1 MGMTLLGRDADT
13 GPLLD
18 DVAADL
24 SGGDWFSTQ
33 SVAFALVAV
42 AQNTGTKP
50 FKGFSFDWTAGN
62 PKLQT
67 VAGESPLAS
76 LKLPAPP
83 ATGLPLTVK
92 NTSDRKLYVT
102 AAMRATPASGEEDA
116 SSNGMTIAINYTN
129 ADGGAVDVKKLA
141 QGSDLIAQVTVKN
154 VGKRTLDNLALT
166 QLVPAG
172 WEIRNDRLEDAPT
185 EGERTEDS
193 NANRARFWWVPSDW
207 RNRMRTAEYTDIR
220 DDRVQRYFSLN
231 PGEQIFFETRL
242 NAAYLG
248 RFYLPGTTVEA
259 MYDATQHARQ
269 KGQWVEVVPAGR

>member
-13 GPLLD
+13 GPILD

-24 SGGDWFSTQ
+24 SGGDWYSTQ
-33 SVAFALVAV
+33 SVSFALVAV
-42 AQNTGTKP
+42 AKNTGTKP
-50 FKGFSFDWTAGN
+50 FRGFSFDWTAGN
-62 PKLQT
+62 PRMTT
-67 VAGESPLAS
+67 VTEEKPLS
-76 LKLPAPP
+76 SIKLPAPP

-92 NTSDRKLYVT
+92 NTSDRKVYVT
-102 AAMRATPASGEEDA
+102 AAMRAVPASGEEDA
-116 SSNGMTIAINYTN
+116 SSNGLSITINYTN
-129 ADGGAVDVKKLA
+129 ADGDVVDVKKLT

-154 VGKRTLDNLALT
+154 LGKRQLENLALT

-185 EGERTEDS
+185 EGERTPD
-193 NANRARFWWVPSDW
+193 ANRRARFWWVPNDW
-207 RNRMRTAEYTDIR
+207 QNRMRTAEYTDIR
-220 DDRVQRYFSLN
+220 DDRVQRYFSLS

-269 KGQWVEVVPAGR
+269 KGQWVEVVAGK